1 MIKKGIKTYFP
12 SQAVSDVEK
21 MSLEYGAKVGSAI
34 EHEWFGNNNNSN
46 RYNTYRQSF
55 HSLRLYS
62 RGEQSIKKYKDELS
76 VNGDLSYLNLDW
88 TPVPII
94 PKFVD
99 IVVNGISERLYD
111 IKAYSQ
117 SPNGV
122 SKRTEY
128 MENILADMQ
137 MKEFNEETMQEF
149 GIDTRASEVET
160 LPATDEE
167 LGLHMQLNYKQA
179 VELAEEQAIKTVLR
193 GNKYDL
199 VQKRFYYDLTTIGIG
214 ATKTEFNTNEG
225 VVVSYVDPTNLVY
238 SYTESPYFDD
248 IYYVGEIKELPI
260 NELVRQFPN
269 LSESQINEII
279 SKNSKTKTRSYNSRR
294 SPQDDNV
301 VSVLYFNYKT
311 YNNDV
316 YKIKQTGTGGERA
329 IRKDDSFN
337 PPADM
342 SGNFTRES
350 KKIEVLYDGVMVLG
364 CDMLL
369 RWELAKNMLR
379 PKSDY
384 NKVKMNYS
392 IVAPRMYEG
401 RIESIVSRITGFAD
415 MIQLTHLK
423 LQQVMAKMVPDG
435 VYLDA
440 DGLAEID
447 LGNGTN
453 YNPQEALNMFFQT
466 GSVIGRSFTSEG
478 DMNPGK
484 VPIQEIQ
491 SSAKGGKLQALISTY
506 NYYLQMIRDVTGL
519 NEARDGS
526 MPDKNALVGVQK
538 LAAANSNTA
547 TRHILQS
554 GMFLTVETAE
564 KLSLRISDVL
574 EYSPTK
580 EAFIQAIG
588 AHNVATLEEM
598 SELYLYDFGIF
609 IELAPDEEEKAQ
621 LENNI
626 QMALQQQNIDL
637 EDAIDLRE
645 IKSVKLANQL
655 LKIRRKR
662 KLERD
667 QQQQMQ
673 NIQAQA
679 QSNAQAAQQA
689 AQVELQKNQAVMQSQ
704 MQMEQ
709 LKAQLEGQRLQQEML
724 AKKELMAL
732 EFQYNMQLKGIE
744 VSASWE
750 DVEKDNKYA
759 GIHLLIYFLE
769 EESSLNKH
777 LENIR
782 SLKVERNKE
791 IISKLNKEG
800 IEINY
805 SDLEE
810 YPTKVPGR
818 PHIAKIIYEK
828 GYVNSINEAFIKYLG
843 NGKVGDSRIH
853 QESIERV

>member
-1 MIKKGIKTYFP
+1 MAESVHVNFP
-12 SQAVSDVEK
+12 KQNVSDDEK
-21 MSLEYGAKVGSAI
+21 NSIEYGEKIAKAISA
-34 EHEWFGNNNNSN
+34 EWFSKETSASRYTTNANN
-46 RYNTYRQSF
+46 F
-55 HSLRLYS
+55 HKLRLYA
-62 RGEQSIKKYKDELS
+62 RGEQSIQKYKDELS
-76 VNGDLSYLNLDW
+76 INGDLSYLNLDW

-94 PKFVD
+94 SKFVD

-122 SKRTEY
+122 EKRTKY
-128 MENILADMQ
+128 MEDVLQDMEMAVFAQ
-137 MKEFNEETMQEF
+137 EAKRDFDMDITSSDLKE
-149 GIDTRASEVET
+149 
-160 LPATDEE
+160 LPESSEE
-167 LGLHMQLNYKQA
+167 LGIHMQLNYKQS
-179 VELAEEQAIKTVLR
+179 VELAEEQAIKTVMQ
-193 GNKYDL
+193 GNNYDL
-199 VQKRFYYDLTTIGIG
+199 TERRFYYDITSIGIG
-214 ATKTEFNTNEG
+214 ATKTEFNKSEG
-225 VVVSYVDPTNLVY
+225 AVVKYVDPANLVY
-238 SYTESPYFDD
+238 SHTDSPYFDD
-248 IYYVGEIKELPI
+248 IYYVGEVKAIPI
-260 NELVRQFPN
+260 NELIREFPD
-269 LSESQINEII
+269 LTESQIDEII
-279 SKNSKTKTRSYNSRR
+279 SKNNKNNTYRYNSRR
-294 SPQDDNV
+294 SLKDDNMV
-301 VSVLYFNYKT
+301 HVIYFNYKT
-311 YNNDV
+311 YNNEV
-316 YKIKQTGTGGERA
+316 YKIKKTGSGGDKA
-329 IRKDDSFN
+329 IKKTDKFN
-337 PPADM
+337 PPETMD
-342 SGNFTRES
+342 GNFTREA
-350 KKIEVLYDGVMVLG
+350 KKLEVLYDGVMVLG
-364 CDMLL
+364 CDKILK
-369 RWELAKNMLR
+369 WELSKNMIR
-379 PKSDY
+379 SKSDF

-401 RIESIVSRITGFAD
+401 RIESLVGRITGFAD

-491 SSAKGGKLQALISTY
+491 SSSKGAKLQSLIGTY

-554 GMFLTVETAE
+554 GLFLTAETAE
-564 KLSLRISDVL
+564 KLSLRISDIL

-580 EAFIQAIG
+580 NAFIQAIG
-588 AHNVATLEEM
+588 AHNVATLEEIK
-598 SELYLYDFGIF
+598 ELHLYDFGIF
-609 IELAPDEEEKAQ
+609 IELAPDEEEKGM

-655 LKIRRKR
+655 LKIRRKK

-667 QQQQMQ
+667 RQMQ
-673 NIQAQA
+673 LENIQAQT
-679 QSNAQAAQQA
+679 QSNTQSAQQA
-689 AQVELQKNQAVMQSQ
+689 AQIELQKNQAVTQSQ
-704 MQMEQ
+704 I
-709 LKAQLEGQRLQQEML
+709 QLEQAKSQFETQKLQQEIS

-744 VSASWE
+744 TKGLQDREKSKEDRKDERTKIQASQQSELIDQRNSKKPPKNFESAGN
-750 DVEKDNKYA
+750 DTI
-759 GIHLLIYFLE
+759 GGGFGL
-769 EESSLNKH
+769 
-777 LENIR
+777 
-782 SLKVERNKE
+782 
-791 IISKLNKEG
+791 
-800 IEINY
+800 
-805 SDLEE
+805 
-810 YPTKVPGR
+810 
-818 PHIAKIIYEK
+818 
-828 GYVNSINEAFIKYLG
+828 EAFG
-843 NGKVGDSRIH
+843 A
-853 QESIERV
+853 Q